1 MQTSAPHRWQ
11 LAREP
16 RFVLFWWWTGS
27 TTLSGLKIHVVN
39 KMLWPFTTSARTTR
53 SKPYLAK
60 PKFWKLQLGKE
71 KNKVHVLNKMLWLF
85 IASAHGAGPFWLQC
99 LSSDGEGVIHSP
111 SCFSMKTWKPLGA
124 IRAKLICVVRACT
137 HVIYSRP
144 CFGQRLLAWL
154 TRVCYTSGNHG
165 SICQI
170 KSLFSIE
177 NYKTCADFDRTA
189 RKSVEKNAAA
199 ERTSFLRER

>member
-85 IASAHGAGPFWLQC
+85 IASAHGAGPFWLQF
-99 LSSDGEGVIHSP
+99 LSSDGEGLRHINENHELRRSHSRQIDLCRQGLH
-111 SCFSMKTWKPLGA
+111 SCDL
-124 IRAKLICVVRACT
+124 L
-137 HVIYSRP
+137 P
-144 CFGQRLLAWL
+144 CWRRSKLLAWL
-154 TRVCYTSGNHG
+154 ASE
-165 SICQI
+165 
-170 KSLFSIE
+170 L
-177 NYKTCADFDRTA
+177 TCT
-189 RKSVEKNAAA
+189 N
-199 ERTSFLRER
+199 SFCPNWSKLP